1 MDEATEPDAPGGES
15 GLLRRQV
22 LKGGARALLAVGVA
36 VLLTGCPSTSQ
47 TDPNNE
53 PPDLP
58 EHEENPDE
66 PGGENP
72 DQGGEP
78 GGGEPG
84 GGGGEPGGG
93 EGGGGGGE

>member
-1 MDEATEPDAPGGES
+1 MNEATEPDAPDGES

-22 LKGGARALLAVGVA
+22 LKGGAGALLAVGVA

-58 EHEENPDE
+58 ERQENPDE
-66 PGGENP
+66 PAGENP
-72 DQGGEP
+72 DLGGEP
-78 GGGEPG
+78 
-84 GGGGEPGGG
+84 GGGEPGGG
-93 EGGGGGGE
+93 EGGGGGGGGE

>member
-1 MDEATEPDAPGGES
+1 MNEATEPDAPDGEG

-53 PPDLP
+53 PPELP
-58 EHEENPDE
+58 EPKNPDE
-66 PGGENP
+66 PDGENP

-84 GGGGEPGGG
+84 GGEGGGG